1 MSEVKPPQEEILTN
15 IKRLTQA
22 TESFNQNISRLDNSI
37 QRISDDIASLKI
49 SSDALTRDMV
59 NIHEVSKNVLPQVR
73 NEVDRM
79 TSYNQGLHKLF
90 IERLDG
96 IKQDLDG
103 LRDRDIKSL
112 ATTTELS
119 EVNSKV
125 ESLPKLHDF
134 TNEHSPLATK
144 AQLLKMQE
152 DTAWLKGAISTQF
165 IGVIGAIALLIG
177 MWINLSSTLSKVTQV
192 SSPSPQQSTQT
203 PQPKVSP

>member
-1 MSEVKPPQEEILTN
+1 M
-15 IKRLTQA
+15 
-22 TESFNQNISRLDNSI
+22 DNSI

-165 IGVIGAIALLIG
+165 IGVIAAIALLIG

-203 PQPKVSP
+203 AQPKVSP